1 MRVGIIGLLQE
12 SNTFV
17 ARPTTLADFEHDVLA
32 VADAVRDRFE
42 SAHHEIGG
50 FFEGLA
56 HAGVEAVPVF
66 AARALPSGPVT
77 ADAFERLLSM
87 MFDALASAG
96 PLDGVLAAPHGA
108 TVAEFHPDADGH
120 WLTELRCR
128 VGPRVPV
135 IATLDPH
142 ANLSPAMVE
151 ATDALLA
158 YRTNPHVDQ
167 RQRGVEA
174 VALMARTLRGVVRP
188 TQAAAFPP
196 VAIGINCQS
205 AGEEPCRSLYARA
218 HAMLT
223 RPGVLSNSIVLGFPY
238 ADVAEMGSS
247 TIVVTDDD
255 PRGAQALADELAAA
269 IWASRDAL
277 VGEHLSVEAALDRA
291 ESLATGDGGG
301 PVCLLDTGDNVGGGS
316 PGDGAA
322 IAHALHRHGIGPSF
336 VCLFDPASVERAAAA
351 GAGARVRLRVGAG
364 SDATQGPP
372 LEAAFTV
379 VAITDGRF
387 EESKPRHG
395 GFTRFDQ
402 GLTAVVR
409 TDGGLCVM
417 LTSQRMVPYSLQQL
431 RHAGLDPAS
440 FRVLVAKGVH
450 APVAAYRE
458 VCRHFVRASTPG
470 VTAADMTTLSYR
482 NRRRPLFPFERDA
495 NWPGFSPRTPRAV

>member
-32 VADAVRDRFE
+32 VGDAVRDRFE

-56 HAGVEAVPVF
+56 RAGVEAVPVF

-77 ADAFERLLSM
+77 AGTFDRLLSM
-87 MFDALASAG
+87 MLDALASAG

-108 TVAEFHPDADGH
+108 TVAESQPDADGH
-120 WLTELRCR
+120 WLTELRR
-128 VGPRVPV
+128 WVGPRLPV

-142 ANLSPAMVE
+142 ANLSGAMVD
-151 ATDALLA
+151 ATDALVA

-167 RQRGVEA
+167 RQRGLEA
-174 VALMARTLRGVVRP
+174 AALMARTLRGEVRP

-196 VAIGINCQS
+196 MAIGINCQS
-205 AGEEPCRSLYARA
+205 TGEGPCLALYDRA
-218 HAMLT
+218 DAMLSK
-223 RPGVLSNSIVLGFPY
+223 PGVLSNSIVLGFPY
-238 ADVAEMGSS
+238 ADVAELGSS
-247 TIVVTDDD
+247 TLVVTDND
-255 PRGAQALADELAAA
+255 PRGAQALADELAGAM
-269 IWASRDAL
+269 WEGRESF
-277 VGEHLSVEAALDRA
+277 VGEHLDVDAALDRA
-291 ESLATGDGGG
+291 EVLAASDGGS
-301 PVCLLDTGDNVGGGS
+301 PVCVLDTGDNVGGGS
-316 PGDGAA
+316 PGDGTVL
-322 IAHALHRHGIGPSF
+322 AHALHRRGIGPSF
-336 VCLFDPASVERAAAA
+336 VCLFDPASAERAATA
-351 GAGARVRLRVGAG
+351 GARARVRLRVGAI
-364 SDATQGPP
+364 SDATQDPP
-372 LEAAFTV
+372 LEAEFTV
-379 VAITDGRF
+379 VAITNGRF
-387 EESKPRHG
+387 EEAQPRHG

-409 TDGGLCVM
+409 TDAGLCVM

-431 RHAGLDPAS
+431 RHAGLDPAA

-470 VTAADMTTLSYR
+470 VTAADMTTLWYR

-495 NWPGFSPRTPRAV
+495 RRPGFSPRTPPAV